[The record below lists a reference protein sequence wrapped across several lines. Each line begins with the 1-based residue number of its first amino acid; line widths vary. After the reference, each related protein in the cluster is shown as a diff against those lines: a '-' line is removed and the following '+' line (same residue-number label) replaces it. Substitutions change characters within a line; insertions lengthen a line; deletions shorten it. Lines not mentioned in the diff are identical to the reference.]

1 MLSGLKC
8 WSCRCWTLR
17 HDSPAHGPVD
27 ALGEFRPLQVLL
39 DVLAAALNS
48 GVLTVCVAL
57 LLPLLMVLTDGL
69 LGSVCS

>member
-1 MLSGLKC
+1 V
-8 WSCRCWTLR
+8 
-17 HDSPAHGPVD
+17 H

-57 LLPLLMVLTDGL
+57 LLPLLQVLADGL